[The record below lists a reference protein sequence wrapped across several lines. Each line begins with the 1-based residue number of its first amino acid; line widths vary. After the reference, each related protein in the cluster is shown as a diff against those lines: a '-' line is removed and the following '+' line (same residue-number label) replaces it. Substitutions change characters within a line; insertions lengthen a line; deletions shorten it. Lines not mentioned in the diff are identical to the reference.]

1 MIFATFAEVL
11 LPVLVVVFCGFALR
25 RAFPL
30 DMHSLTRVSLYI
42 LSPVLIFTTLAQ
54 IDIAGGAALRLV
66 VFSVGFSLL
75 MGGITWVV
83 AVLRRLDRA
92 SVSALLLCTMFMNA
106 GNFGLPTSQFAFG
119 DDGFQRALLFFIPQ
133 AIVSQL
139 LAIPIARSG
148 QGDGYGVILQIF
160 RMPHIYAAAVGL
172 GARLSGLELA
182 DRTDILG
189 QLFDGMELLSGA
201 TLPFLLLILGANLAS
216 GVIIEDRKLTIV
228 ATVLRLIVSPPLAY
242 GLTFIVGLDDS
253 SARVAILQASMPT
266 AINMVLFSTEFGAR
280 PRFVAGVVV
289 ITTVVSLITLTMLLS
304 VLR

>member
-25 RAFPL
+25 HAFPL
-30 DMHSLTRVSLYI
+30 DMRSLSRVSLYI

-54 IDIAGGAALRLV
+54 INVAGGAALRLTI
-66 VFSVGFSLL
+66 FSVGFSLVIGL
-75 MGGITWVV
+75 MTWII
-83 AVLRRLDRA
+83 AIVLKLDRS
-92 SVSALLLCTMFMNA
+92 SVAALLLCTMFMNA

-139 LAIPIARSG
+139 LAVPIARSG
-148 QGDGYGVILQIF
+148 QGDGYKVIFQIF
-160 RMPHIYAAAVGL
+160 RMPHIYAAVIGL

-182 DRTDILG
+182 VRTDILG

-201 TLPFLLLILGANLAS
+201 TLPFLLLVLGANLAS
-216 GVIIEDRKLTIV
+216 GVVIEDRKLMVV

-242 GLTFIVGLDDS
+242 GLTFIVGLDDL
-253 SARVAILQASMPT
+253 SARVAVLQASMPT
-266 AINMVLFSTEFGAR
+266 AVNMVLFSTEFGAR
-280 PRFVAGVVV
+280 PRLVAGVVV
-289 ITTVVSLITLTMLLS
+289 VTTLVSLITLTMLLS